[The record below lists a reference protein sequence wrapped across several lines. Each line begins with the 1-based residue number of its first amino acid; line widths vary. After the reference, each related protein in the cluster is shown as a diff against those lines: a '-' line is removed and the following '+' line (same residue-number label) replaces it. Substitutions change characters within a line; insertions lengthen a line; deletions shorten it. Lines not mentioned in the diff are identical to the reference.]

1 MRRWAAICHP
11 PGHGAITVTLDQAQ
25 MAVEEFIFDDPYLRE
40 MWRTRLDET
49 QRGMLR
55 RLAQAPEPLP
65 RLDLLPASKRQEALV
80 ALSALEDYT
89 LIRREEGRYTIA
101 WDVLRRWIRWVELGQ
116 EA

>member
-1 MRRWAAICHP
+1 
-11 PGHGAITVTLDQAQ
+11 

-40 MWRTRLDET
+40 LWRTRLDEI

-65 RLDLLPASKRQEALV
+65 RLELLPASQRQEALE
-80 ALSALEDYT
+80 ALGALENYT
-89 LIRREEGRYTIA
+89 LVRREEGLYIIA
-101 WDVLRRWIRWVELGQ
+101 WDVLHQWIRWVELGL